1 MPDLELTAAF
11 GDYDRTNILKMGS
24 VRPQGV
30 NLRVLSL
37 PPTEIFFRM
46 CRYQEFD
53 LSEMSMGAHMFL
65 LGSEERA
72 PSSGCPPFRAASSGI
87 RWSTRT
93 RMRASMRWPI

>member
-65 LGSEERA
+65 LGQGRQPLRGDARLSEPRLPA
-72 PSSGCPPFRAASSGI
+72 FDGLRQRGCGCR
-87 RWSTRT
+87 
-93 RMRASMRWPI
+93 

>member
-1 MPDLELTAAF
+1 MPDMELTAAF

-65 LGSEERA
+65 LGGGRQPLRRDARLPEPRIPA
-72 PSSGCPPFRAASSGI
+72 FDGLR
-87 RWSTRT
+87 
-93 RMRASMRWPI
+93 